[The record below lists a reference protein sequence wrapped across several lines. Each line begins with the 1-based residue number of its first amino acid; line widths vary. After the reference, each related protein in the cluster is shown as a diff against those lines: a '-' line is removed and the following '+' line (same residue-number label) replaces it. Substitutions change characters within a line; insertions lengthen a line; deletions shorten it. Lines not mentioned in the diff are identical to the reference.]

1 MNNTR
6 AVQWRDLRYRSAA
19 RATGLKSKTARPFAK
34 QATLRPRG

>member
-6 AVQWRDLRYRSAA
+6 VVQWRDCATAPAA

-34 QATLRPRG
+34 QATL